1 MRYAI
6 VIESTDNN
14 FSAFV
19 PDLPGCVVTGES
31 EKQVHL
37 LIREAVELHIQA
49 LLEDGLPVPSPRTRV
64 SYVETSAAA

>member
-31 EKQVHL
+31 EKQIHL
-37 LIREAVELHIQA
+37 LISEAVELHIQA
-49 LLEDGLPVPSPRTRV
+49 LLEDGLPVPQPRTQV
-64 SYVETSAAA
+64 SYVEASAAA